1 MADYLALTGDS
12 ADGFPGLP
20 GFGTKTAGMLMGAYQ
35 HLEQIPADWSA
46 WTVKPRGA
54 SQLAATL
61 IERRDEAL
69 LYRKLAT
76 LIETVPLKESLDD
89 LKFLGVP
96 RERFERWCDQLGV
109 ERLKTAPRRWR

>member
-1 MADYLALTGDS
+1 
-12 ADGFPGLP
+12 
-20 GFGTKTAGMLMGAYQ
+20 MLMGAYQ
-35 HLEQIPADWSA
+35 HLEQIPADSSDWK
-46 WTVKPRGA
+46 VKPRGA
-54 SQLAATL
+54 SQLAAIL
-61 IERRDEAL
+61 NERRDEAV

-96 RERFERWCDQLGV
+96 RVRFERWCDQLGV